1 MNIKKLFQHWLLF
14 LLILFFMTGCYVPT
28 ITADYKMPAEMITN
42 IADINIMDVDINVS
56 LSGNRVSLA
65 DDSIAKSVIAKK
77 IVAGFYQNGH
87 YRTTDYIWGSQGGDK
102 KLFTLAQSK
111 SDIHGYA
118 RLTALPINKKAKLE
132 LTFTAN
138 ISSNQKD
145 INVKTNLKRVQYIKI
160 YTSTTYSYTVGERTY
175 YRTYQVPSSIP
186 GATTWSSAYSNVKL
200 YEVFASGSLQAKV
213 TDKNG
218 KVVYN
223 QTFPNLKFY
232 AKCDHLTLA
241 AVPNNAHI
249 LSQLSNLAVTKLIK
263 HLSPYTERKVL
274 KINKDGN
281 EKGFLL
287 LEALAFSEA
296 ISVYENIPEKE
307 RTFADW
313 ENYGIVNEVLGDF
326 ETARNCYLTAIKVK
340 KVDKGIFDYDKQIAE
355 EGIARLNKITRK
367 NK

>member
-1 MNIKKLFQHWLLF
+1 MNSNKTFRYLFFGLLSLF
-14 LLILFFMTGCYVPT
+14 LLSGCSVPT

-56 LSGNRVSLA
+56 LSGNRINYG
-65 DDSIAKSVIAKK
+65 DDSIAKSVIARK

-87 YRTTDYIWGSQGGDK
+87 YKTTDYVWGSQGGDN
-102 KLFTLAQSK
+102 KLFTLAQNK

-118 RLTALPINKKAKLE
+118 RLAALPITKKAKLE
-132 LTFTAN
+132 LTFNAN
-138 ISSNQKD
+138 ISSYARD
-145 INVKTNLKRVQYIKI
+145 LNVKTNLKRVQYIKI
-160 YTSTTYSYTVGERTY
+160 YTPRTYSYTVGENNY
-175 YRTYQVPSSIP
+175 YRTYNVPSTIP
-186 GATTWSSAYSNVKL
+186 GSVSWSSVYSNVKQ
-200 YEVFASGSLQAKV
+200 YEVTAKGTLQAKV

-223 QTFPNLKFY
+223 QSFPNLKFY

-241 AVPNNAHI
+241 ALPNNAHI
-249 LSQLSNLAVTKLIK
+249 LSQLSNAVVSKVVK

-274 KINKDGN
+274 KINKDGD
-281 EKGFLL
+281 EKAFLL

-296 ISVYENIPEKE
+296 VAAYENIPEKE

-313 ENYGIVNEVLGDF
+313 ENYGIVCEVLGDF
-326 ETARNCYLTAIKVK
+326 ETARNCYLTAIRVK
-340 KVDKGIFDYDKQIAE
+340 KADKGIFDYDKQIAE
-355 EGIARLNKITRK
+355 NGIARLDKITKK